1 MDSINSAIN
10 QNLSILSNWVDS
22 TPVPQVID
30 TMTYDIYESSN
41 PFRQKF
47 SKSIDN
53 KVLKYTV
60 ATTTGVGAEIFSAFT
75 NPYYLTHKVV
85 QLPTMYQNVVDVY
98 KKYSTQQN

>member
-47 SKSIDN
+47 SKNIDN
-53 KVLKYTV
+53 KTNLLLQADMIDSQCYIFLGEYISASKILSKYTQ
-60 ATTTGVGAEIFSAFT
+60 IFVI
-75 NPYYLTHKVV
+75 LK
-85 QLPTMYQNVVDVY
+85 
-98 KKYSTQQN
+98 